1 MTTRR
6 EALSGLAAAT
16 AMASPAVAAVRGRG
30 ASKPAKTAA
39 RTLLDQ
45 AGQEL
50 LRLNPQYA
58 TSLGLDTGRNA
69 DLRSQLDSS
78 GPGIDPRWA
87 SEVDSI
93 RARVARLD
101 KSRLSPTEAAQIGTL
116 DYAAESAQIGRR
128 FTYGNDGAKGLLAG
142 PAPYVVSQQDGAV
155 TAVPEFLNSQHPI
168 KTRADA
174 EAYLARIAAFGRLLD
189 SESARIATDA
199 AMGVRPPSFIAK
211 NALGQLQDY
220 RRVPAAEQPMVQ
232 SLVKRAAAA
241 GLAGDWQGRA
251 TAAVNQIV
259 YPALDRQIIA
269 FTRATRGSSD
279 QAGAARLPDG
289 EAFYAWA
296 LRCGTTTDIG
306 AAEIHRTGL
315 AQNDEIKGRIDAI
328 LKSQGMTRGSVGER
342 VVALNARPDQLFS
355 NDDAGRAQ
363 VIAYIQGKIAA
374 TRALVPRVSHLK
386 LRAPVDVKRVPP
398 AIQDGAA
405 LGYMQPAALDG
416 SRPAIY
422 YVNLK
427 STSLWPKYQ
436 LATLSAH
443 EALPGHSWQFA
454 YLAENGGDT
463 PIVSSMI
470 GNNAF
475 VEGWALYSEQ
485 LMDEMGLYANDP
497 LGRVGYLQAQQ
508 FRACR
513 LVADTGLH
521 AFGWSREK
529 AVDFMVAET
538 GKGRD
543 AMTSEIDRYCASPG
557 QACGYKVGHN
567 AIVDLRDKARARMGA
582 RFDLASFDDALV
594 KTGGVP
600 LALLPGVIDSWMAGQ
615 RA

>member
-6 EALSGLAAAT
+6 DFVGGLAATTALAT
-16 AMASPAVAAVRGRG
+16 PAAAAVRRR
-30 ASKPAKTAA
+30 APVKA
-39 RTLLDQ
+39 RSQARLLLDQ
-45 AGQEL
+45 VGQEL
-50 LRLNPQYA
+50 LRLNPQNA

-69 DLRSQLDSS
+69 DLRARLDTNS
-78 GPGIDPRWA
+78 PGTDPRWVA
-87 SEVDSI
+87 EADSV
-93 RARVARLD
+93 RARIARLD
-101 KSRLSPTEAAQIGTL
+101 KSRLSTIEAAQVGTL
-116 DYAAESAQIGRR
+116 DYAAESAQLGRR
-128 FTYGNDGAKGLLAG
+128 FTYGNDGSEGFLGG
-142 PAPYVVSQQDGAV
+142 PSPYVVSQQDGAV
-155 TAVPEFLNSQHPI
+155 TSIPEFLNSQAPV

-174 EAYLARIAAFGRLLD
+174 EAYLARIADFGRVLD
-189 SESARIATDA
+189 NEAARIAGDA
-199 AMGVRPPSFIAK
+199 AKGVVPPSFIAK
-211 NALGQLQDY
+211 NALGQLQTY
-220 RRVPAAEQPMVQ
+220 RRVAAADQPMVK
-232 SLVKRAAAA
+232 SLAQKAAAA
-241 GLAGDWQGRA
+241 GLAGDWAGRA
-251 TAAVNQIV
+251 AAAVEQIV
-259 YPALDRQIIA
+259 YPALDREIAA
-269 FTRATRGSSD
+269 FTNATRSSSD
-279 QAGAARLPDG
+279 RAGCKRLPDG
-289 EAFYAWA
+289 DAYYAWA

-306 AAEIHRTGL
+306 AEEIHRTGL
-315 AQNDEIKGRIDAI
+315 AQNEAIKAQIDAI
-328 LKSQGMTRGSVGER
+328 LKSQGMTRGTVGER
-342 VVALNARPDQLFS
+342 VVALNSRPDQLFP

-363 VIAYIQGKIAA
+363 LIAYIKGKIAA
-374 TRALVPRVSHLK
+374 TRALTPRVSHLK
-386 LRAPVDVKRVPP
+386 LKAPVDVKRVPP
-398 AIQDGAA
+398 DIQDGAA

-443 EALPGHSWQFA
+443 EAIPGHSWQFA

-521 AFGWSREK
+521 FYDWSRDK
-529 AVDFMVAET
+529 AVDFLVEQT

-557 QACGYKVGHN
+557 QACGYKMGHN
-567 AIVDLRDKARARMGA
+567 AIVRLRDQARARLGA
-582 RFDLASFDDALV
+582 RLDLASFNDALI

-600 LALLPGVIDSWMAGQ
+600 LALLDGIVDNWMRTQ

>member
-6 EALSGLAAAT
+6 EALSGLAVAT
-16 AMASPAVAAVRGRG
+16 ALASPAGAVVRRRVAA
-30 ASKPAKTAA
+30 KPAKSAA
-39 RTLLDQ
+39 RVVLDQ

-50 LRLNPQYA
+50 LRMNPQYA

-69 DLRSQLDSS
+69 DLRAKLDAPD
-78 GPGIDPRWA
+78 PGIDPRWVA
-87 SEVDSI
+87 EVDSI
-93 RARVARLD
+93 RGRIARLD
-101 KSRLSPTEAAQIGTL
+101 KSRLTGIEAAQIGTL

-128 FTYGNDGAKGLLAG
+128 FAYGNDGSKGLLNG

-155 TAVPEFLNSQHPI
+155 TGIPEFLNSQHPV

-174 EAYLARIAAFGRLLD
+174 EAYLARIAGFARLLD
-189 SESARIATDA
+189 SESARLTADATA
-199 AMGVRPPSFIAK
+199 GVTPPNFIAR

-220 RRVPAAEQPMVQ
+220 RKVAAADQPMVQ
-232 SLVKRAAAA
+232 SLAKRAAAA
-241 GLAGDWQGRA
+241 GIAGNWQARA
-251 TAAVNQIV
+251 TAAVNQLV
-259 YPALDRQIIA
+259 YPALDRQIVA

-279 QAGAARLPDG
+279 QAGAGRLPDG
-289 EAFYAWA
+289 AAFYAWA
-296 LRCGTTTDIG
+296 LRCGTTTDIS
-306 AAEIHRTGL
+306 ADEIHRTGL
-315 AQNDEIKGRIDAI
+315 AQNDEIKARIDAI
-328 LKSQGMTRGSVGER
+328 LKGQGMSRGTVGER
-342 VVALNARPDQLFS
+342 VVALNSRPDQLFS

-363 VIAYIQGKIAA
+363 VIAYIKGKIAA
-374 TRALVPRVSHLK
+374 TRALTPRVSHLK

-398 AIQDGAA
+398 DIQDGAA

-443 EALPGHSWQFA
+443 EAIPGHSWQFA

-521 AFGWSREK
+521 AFGWSRDK
-529 AVDFMVAET
+529 AVDFLVQQT

-557 QACGYKVGHN
+557 QACGYKMGHN
-567 AIVDLRDKARARMGA
+567 AIVRLRDKARAQMGR
-582 RFDLASFDDALV
+582 RFDLASFDDALIR
-594 KTGGVP
+594 TGGVP
-600 LALLPGVIDSWMAGQ
+600 LELLDGVVEGWMRG